1 MNLKLW
7 FDSTYCVPQFRGVRL
22 FTIQGEMFM
31 SIRIQNSDRKIAKT
45 ANATAGI
52 TSGRSDLLLLGNKVV
67 SVQKNGNEFRTH
79 CADSTL
85 KKFADSIYSML
96 QSKEIL
102 RVNEL
107 ADLCEKL
114 AAQNTRKPRAKRLNF
129 AQRIAKMNE
138 TRDRKLQVA

>member
-1 MNLKLW
+1 
-7 FDSTYCVPQFRGVRL
+7 
-22 FTIQGEMFM
+22 M

-52 TSGRSDLLLLGNKVV
+52 TRGRSDLILVGNKVV
-67 SVQKNGNEFRTH
+67 AAQKNGNEFRTH

-85 KKFADSIYSML
+85 KKFADSIYAML

>member
-1 MNLKLW
+1 
-7 FDSTYCVPQFRGVRL
+7 
-22 FTIQGEMFM
+22 M

-52 TSGRSDLLLLGNKVV
+52 TRGRSDLLLIGNKVV
-67 SVQKNGNEFRTH
+67 AAQKNGNEFRTH

-85 KKFADSIYSML
+85 KQFADSIYAML
-96 QSKEIL
+96 QTKETL
-102 RVNEL
+102 RINEL
-107 ADLCEKL
+107 ADLCENL

-129 AQRIAKMNE
+129 TQRIAKMNE

>member
-1 MNLKLW
+1 
-7 FDSTYCVPQFRGVRL
+7 
-22 FTIQGEMFM
+22 M

-85 KKFADSIYSML
+85 KKFADSIYAML
-96 QSKEIL
+96 K
-102 RVNEL
+102 
-107 ADLCEKL
+107 AKGY
-114 AAQNTRKPRAKRLNF
+114 RKPRAKETKPRVKRLTLT
-129 AQRIAKMNE
+129 QRLDKMNE
-138 TRDRKLQVA
+138 TRERKLKVA

>member
-1 MNLKLW
+1 
-7 FDSTYCVPQFRGVRL
+7 
-22 FTIQGEMFM
+22 MFM
-31 SIRIQNSDRKIAKT
+31 SIRIQNSDRKIAKNS
-45 ANATAGI
+45 NATAGI
-52 TSGRSDLLLLGNKVV
+52 TSGRSDLILLGNKVV

-85 KKFADSIYSML
+85 KQFADSIYAML
-96 QSKEIL
+96 EQKQPL
-102 RVNEL
+102 RINEL

-114 AAQNTRKPRAKRLNF
+114 EAKNARKPRAKRLTF